1 MSPCDNL
8 IPIAKRVIYIILFG
22 LSSSSACFKDA
33 PEKLY
38 ASNFSNSKL
47 QFSVWKILSKVN
59 QCYPFFVSHTQSF
72 FFFFWDFSHFQERIL
87 GVMNFS
93 ENAQLR
99 EKRFSYESINLFIMG
114 PFKDLCGNVL
124 TRR

>member
-47 QFSVWKILSKVN
+47 QFSCEKSFQKSINVIPSLYRILN
-59 QCYPFFVSHTQSF
+59 LFSF
-72 FFFFWDFSHFQERIL
+72 FF
-87 GVMNFS
+87 
-93 ENAQLR
+93 
-99 EKRFSYESINLFIMG
+99 
-114 PFKDLCGNVL
+114 
-124 TRR
+124 